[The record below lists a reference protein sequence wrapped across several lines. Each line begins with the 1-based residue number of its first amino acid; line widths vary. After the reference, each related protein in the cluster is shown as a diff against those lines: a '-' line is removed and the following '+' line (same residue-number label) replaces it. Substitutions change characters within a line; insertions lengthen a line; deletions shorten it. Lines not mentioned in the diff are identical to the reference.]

1 MSKYRMPILALAVA
15 LIFNATA
22 LGASTSQEEQR
33 SMYNIRITLGDRFL
47 SASLEDSAAT
57 RDFMAQLPL
66 TLDLEDY
73 SATEKIAY
81 LPHKLATHGA
91 PSGIDP
97 EVGDVTYYAPWGN
110 LALFYRDFGYSAG
123 LVRLGRITAGLEHL
137 DYRGSKLVKIERI
150 PTD

>member
-1 MSKYRMPILALAVA
+1 
-15 LIFNATA
+15 
-22 LGASTSQEEQR
+22 
-33 SMYNIRITLGDRFL
+33 MYNIRITLGDRFV

-57 RDFMAQLPL
+57 RDFVAQLPL

-110 LALFYRDFGYSAG
+110 LALFYRDFGYSEG
-123 LVRLGRITAGLEHL
+123 LVRLGRVTAGLNHL
-137 DYRGSKLVKIERI
+137 DYSGSRLVRIERV
-150 PTD
+150 PSE

>member
-1 MSKYRMPILALAVA
+1 MSRYRMPILALAVA
-15 LIFNATA
+15 LIFSATA
-22 LGASTSQEEQR
+22 SYASTEEQR
-33 SMYNIRITLGDRFL
+33 SMYNIRITLGDRFV

-57 RDFMAQLPL
+57 RDFVAQLPL

-81 LPHKLATHGA
+81 LPQKLATHGA

-110 LALFYRDFGYSAG
+110 LALFYWDFGYSAG

-137 DYRGSKLVKIERI
+137 DYHGSRLVKIERVLG
-150 PTD
+150 D

>member
-1 MSKYRMPILALAVA
+1 MSRYRMPILALAVV
-15 LIFNATA
+15 LMFSATA
-22 LGASTSQEEQR
+22 SASPNQKEQG
-33 SMYNIRITLGDRFL
+33 SMYNIRITLGDRFI
-47 SASLEDSAAT
+47 SASLEDSVAT

-91 PSGIDP
+91 PAGIDP

-110 LALFYRDFGYSAG
+110 LALFYRDFSYSSG
-123 LVRLGRITAGLEHL
+123 LVRLGRITAGIEYL
-137 DYRGSKLVKIERI
+137 DYRGSKHVKIEHVI
-150 PTD
+150 GE